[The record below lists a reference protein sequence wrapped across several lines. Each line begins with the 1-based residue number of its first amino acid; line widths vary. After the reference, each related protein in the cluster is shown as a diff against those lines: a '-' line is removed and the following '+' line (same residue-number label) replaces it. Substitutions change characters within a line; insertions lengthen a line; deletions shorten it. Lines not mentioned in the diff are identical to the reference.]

1 MALRYRFGSKISF
14 HCHQNLSSSYFYIP
28 KICIIPIPAR
38 VTSTPAP
45 ITPINCQKSIF
56 KPEIKLPQSKSLSMR
71 RCGKRYGNK
80 HKKPGNDISF
90 YFMCL
95 LVALCSMRLSIFLSM
110 ANLFKYFIT
119 GLEKVLK
126 GNSTIFQIPANT
138 KTLAGDRPW
147 ARPRGIAPL
156 SSATGIIAVIKTKSS
171 FVIASS
177 VSAAGKTVLP
187 LNIAVFLKGH

>member
-1 MALRYRFGSKISF
+1 
-14 HCHQNLSSSYFYIP
+14 
-28 KICIIPIPAR
+28 
-38 VTSTPAP
+38 
-45 ITPINCQKSIF
+45 
-56 KPEIKLPQSKSLSMR
+56 
-71 RCGKRYGNK
+71 
-80 HKKPGNDISF
+80 
-90 YFMCL
+90 
-95 LVALCSMRLSIFLSM
+95 M

-119 GLEKVLK
+119 GLEKSIKK
-126 GNSTIFQIPANT
+126 GIGTIFPITDNT